1 MDFGRPIG
9 TVVPSLDGAVLQ
21 VLAGADR
28 GLSGR
33 QVHGLAGVGSVAGV
47 RLVLQ
52 RLTSTGLVHVAE
64 AGNSLLYTLNRK
76 HLAAQAVELLSGLR
90 TTFVTSL
97 RAELATWTLPPVH
110 ASLYGAAARG
120 DGDLDSDVDV
130 LLIRPDE
137 VAADNDQWERQA
149 ADLLRTVVDMTG
161 NAAQFYEL
169 DLTEL
174 TAHVTGNEPIV
185 DRWCDESVTVYGADL
200 TTVLSR
206 LHTTREL
213 LYTTSR

>member
-110 ASLYGAAARG
+110 AGLYGAAARG

-130 LLIRPDE
+130 LLIRPDD
-137 VAADNDQWERQA
+137 VAADNDLWEQQA
-149 ADLLRTVVDMTG
+149 ASLLRTVVDMTG

-174 TAHVTGNEPIV
+174 TVHVTGNEPIV
-185 DRWCDESVTVYGADL
+185 DRWCDESVTVFGPDL

-213 LYTTSR
+213 LYSTSR

>member
-64 AGNSLLYTLNRK
+64 AGNSLIYTLNRK
-76 HLAAQAVELLSGLR
+76 HLAAQAVELLSGLQA
-90 TTFVTSL
+90 TFVTSL

-110 ASLYGAAARG
+110 AGLYGAAARG

-149 ADLLRTVVDMTG
+149 AELLRTVVDMTG
-161 NAAQFYEL
+161 NAAQLYEL

-174 TAHVTGNEPIV
+174 AVHVTGNEPIV

-200 TTVLSR
+200 TVVLSR

>member
-90 TTFVTSL
+90 TAFVTGL

-110 ASLYGAAARG
+110 AGLYGAAARG
-120 DGDLDSDVDV
+120 DGDLDSDVEV
-130 LLIRPDE
+130 LLIRPHE
-137 VAADNDQWERQA
+137 VAADNDQWEQQA

-174 TAHVTGNEPIV
+174 AVHVTGNEPVV
-185 DRWCDESVTVYGADL
+185 DQWCDESVTVYGADL

>member
-90 TTFVTSL
+90 TAFVTSL
-97 RAELATWTLPPVH
+97 RAELATWALPPVH
-110 ASLYGAAARG
+110 AGLYGAAARG
-120 DGDLDSDVDV
+120 DGDLDSDVDL
-130 LLIRPDE
+130 LLIRPDDI
-137 VAADNDQWERQA
+137 AADNDQWEQQA
-149 ADLLRTVVDMTG
+149 ACLLRTVVDMTG

-174 TAHVTGNEPIV
+174 TVHVTGNEPIV

-200 TTVLSR
+200 TAVLSR